1 MQYKHQTIYYKRL
14 CILDKTSRLNNY
26 KERANINSIQPLPSF
41 LLIGNDRHQIFDFVS
56 QLVDFIRVS
65 RVFVH
70 AELLEELAKGHLA
83 VTIKVVVEGVHLA
96 HQHCRLRRL
105 VSRQFLGQIFRFKLF
120 ESFAVQGPEE
130 PVDCSGLSV
139 TQVCFSVAWAHQL
152 KCVWLAR
159 LVYIRQFDARL

>member
-1 MQYKHQTIYYKRL
+1 M
-14 CILDKTSRLNNY
+14 
-26 KERANINSIQPLPSF
+26 LPS
-41 LLIGNDRHQIFDFVS
+41 LLLKGNDLNQIVNFLS

-65 RVFVH
+65 SVFVH
-70 AELLEELAKGHLA
+70 AELLKELAKGHLA

-139 TQVCFSVAWAHQL
+139 TEVCLSAARGYQL
-152 KCVWLAR
+152 
-159 LVYIRQFDARL
+159 